1 QMSKLPDRTPDF
13 RKPYATRRSRAA
25 AADTQRKLFAAR
37 TPQDVVS
44 ARAKSQRHGKV
55 TADHWNQ

>member
-1 QMSKLPDRTPDF
+1 MDYSRDRLEDF
-13 RKPYATRRSRAA
+13 RKPWAMRRSKGQMV
-25 AADTQRKLFAAR
+25 DTSRKLLRNSA
-37 TPQDVVS
+37 PPDIVS

>member
-1 QMSKLPDRTPDF
+1 MSKLPDLMPDF
-13 RKPYATRRSRAA
+13 RKPFATRRSRAA
-25 AADTQRKLFAAR
+25 AADAQRKLYAAR
-37 TPQDVVS
+37 APQDVVS